1 MGKIKKTI
9 LIDLDGVLNNYNGN
23 FEEDKIPDL
32 KFGAFEFLQKL
43 SLEYK
48 IKIFT
53 TRNKLLTAKWLI
65 DNNLYDYI
73 EDVTNLKEPA
83 YLYID
88 DRCICFNNNYHDM
101 YYQIKNFKTYWSRTA
116 GSDKII

>member
-1 MGKIKKTI
+1 MDNYKKTI
-9 LIDLDGVLNNYNGN
+9 LIDLDGVLSNYNGYFN
-23 FEEDKIPDL
+23 ENVIPDI
-32 KFGAFEFLQKL
+32 KQGAYEFLQKL

-65 DNNLYDYI
+65 NNNLSVFIDDI
-73 EDVTNLKEPA
+73 TNIKEPA

-88 DRCICFNNNYHDM
+88 DRCICFNDDYIDTIS
-101 YYQIKNFKTYWSRTA
+101 QINSFKTYWN
-116 GSDKII
+116 K